1 MKSKIFLVCFLGL
14 SILLAVAIVINAQLP
29 SGTAA
34 DHVQSA
40 PVTPV
45 LSASS
50 CSVWS
55 DVIVQYNAYV
65 SGQAQWSMVIS
76 CYNLYVGGPIMVTVP
91 DVTGMTKSA
100 ATSAITAA
108 QLSLGTITYAHSTT
122 VEKDHVISQNPSG
135 GTSAPKGST
144 IDLVISLGP
153 SGGLPPDPSEVA
165 PPIDP
170 TVATT
175 VFSATEF
182 LYTGPDAIQT
192 DVVPGTIEAKRA
204 AVLRGKVLN
213 RDGLALPG
221 VTITI
226 LNHPE
231 YGQTLSRLDGMFDLV
246 VNGGGYLTVK
256 YQKSGYLEVQRQLNV
271 AWQDYAWAPDV
282 VLISLDSKTTS
293 IDLASG
299 TPIQVA
305 KGSAMTDS
313 RGTRQSTLLFSQG
326 TQAEIVLPNGTTQ
339 PISNLT
345 VRSTEYTVGEKGP
358 EAMPGDLPFGI
369 GYTYAVELTVDEAL
383 AAGSSTIR
391 FSQPVV
397 NYLENF
403 LGYDVGVSVPAYYYD
418 RKQGWWVPIPNGRI
432 IKILGSTGGLADLD
446 VDGDDVADT
455 GTKLT
460 DLGITDAE
468 RQRLVSLYSMGQ
480 SLWRVALMHFSP
492 LDLNYLRYVPDPY
505 QNPPIKR
512 ERDEDDPC
520 NSAGGSVIECQNQKL
535 KESIAIT
542 GTPFTMNYQS
552 GIASGRLT
560 SDTMVIPLTETALR
574 YEGYLLGVELRIHVA
589 GRQFSYSY
597 SPAPNLSQTFTWDGM
612 DAYGRRLQGAQPIRI
627 SMGYNYIGR
636 RCVVPGACIW
646 QPGTED
652 IYWRNWPG
660 TIGHLDYGKGLAGW
674 TMSVHHSYD
683 PVAQTLYLGTGEQRS
698 AVNQALVVDTVAG
711 NGQFCDDYTQPCGDG
726 GPAKDAQIYP
736 WGVDVG
742 PDGSLYITDE
752 DSSRVRR
759 VWPNGII
766 TTVAGNKNNQWC
778 DDPLAPCGDGGPAT
792 QALFGDIYNSSV
804 GQDGSIYIADEAI
817 NRIRKVS
824 PDGIITTI
832 AGTGERG
839 FGGDGGPATQAKL
852 NEPYSV
858 KLAPDGNLYIADT
871 YNRRIRRVGPDG
883 IITTV
888 AGNGT
893 WCSDSTGPCGDGG
906 PATMASIEALD
917 LAIEKDGSIYFGSNH
932 RLRKVSPDGTITTV
946 AGTGDGV
953 FSGDGGPASGAQV
966 TAIGLTFAADGS
978 LLFSDGYNAIRRIDP
993 SGIITT
999 IAGTAPIWGEWYG
1012 GDNGPAIGA
1021 RFRKPWYIAVG
1032 PNGHIYIADAG
1043 NLRLRR
1049 VRPLL
1054 PGFTDAE
1061 IVISSSDGKELY
1073 IFNRTGRHLRTV
1085 NTLTGTTVYQFSY
1098 DPNGLLISVQ
1108 DLNGNITSIERNG
1121 NGNPTAIVGPY
1132 GQRTIF
1138 SLDSNGYL
1146 ASITKPAGE
1155 VTSFEYT
1162 SGGLM
1167 TKMTSPRGFSSNMTY
1182 DSLGHLI
1189 KDENATGGYQALA
1202 RADIKNGYEVTR
1214 TTAMGETATYR
1225 VENLT
1230 TGEKKNT
1237 YISSCC
1243 GKSEVLE
1250 KTDGRLV
1257 STLADGTVS
1266 TMVLGP
1272 DPRFSMQSPI
1282 IASSSTLTPEGLTRN
1297 TTMNRTVSL
1306 SNNLDSLSLISMTDT
1321 TAVNGRVYTS
1331 YYEAATATRTNTSP
1345 VGRQTF
1351 TVTDNLGRVT
1361 STQIAGL
1368 NPVSLTYNTRGRLGT
1383 IASGSGGTARTF
1395 TFSYNPDGFL
1405 ATVTDPVSRTSYFE
1419 YDAAGRLTRKT
1430 LPDGREVSFAY
1441 DTNGNLTS
1449 VTPPGKPIHSFT
1461 YNPIDLL
1468 QEYLPPVVGAGSFNT
1483 TYSYDLDKKLTTITR
1498 PGGEVVSL
1506 AYGTDGKLQTLT
1518 TPEGSFIYSYNP
1530 TSGKLTVITSPDGG
1544 DLSFAYDG
1552 GLPISEIWTGDVAG
1566 RIDLIYN
1573 NDFRIT
1579 SRSVN
1584 SSNPI
1589 SFDYDNDGL
1598 LTQAGSLGITRSTR
1612 NQLITGTAIGS
1623 VSDTWSYNGFGE
1635 LVNYGASFDAAPLLT
1650 ILYVRDNLG
1659 RITQK
1664 TETIGG
1670 GTDIYS
1676 YAYDTAGRLTT
1687 VTKNSTPIES
1697 YTYDSNSNRLTGT
1710 IQGST
1715 ANGTYDDQDRL
1726 LQYGA
1731 ATYTYTANGELQTK
1745 TVGDQTTIYEYD
1757 ALGNLI
1763 GVTLPGG
1770 AKITYVIDSL
1780 NRRIGKKVNGTLTQG
1795 FLYENLLH
1803 PVAELDGSG
1812 NVISRFIYGT
1822 RSNVPD
1828 YMLKGANSYRIISDH
1843 LGSPRLVVDTATG
1856 AIIQQITYDAFG
1868 NVTSDTNPG
1877 FQPFGFAGGIYD
1889 QNTKLTL
1896 FGVRDY
1902 YAETGR
1908 WTAKDPILFAGGSK
1922 NLYGYALG
1930 DSVNLLDPNG
1940 KQGAPGVGPSGEA
1953 GTNPAAGT
1961 WDAETALTAAETVE
1975 QALAATESAV
1985 VITEASVAAV
1995 EIVTEV
2001 ALSAASVAAVGIL
2014 AHEVLDLYGNEATAE
2029 RLRLLEELERKM
2041 DKAWELDLELM
2052 KMLEELRRMFPCH
2065 KRGRR

>member
-1 MKSKIFLVCFLGL
+1 M
-14 SILLAVAIVINAQLP
+14 
-29 SGTAA
+29 
-34 DHVQSA
+34 
-40 PVTPV
+40 
-45 LSASS
+45 
-50 CSVWS
+50 
-55 DVIVQYNAYV
+55 
-65 SGQAQWSMVIS
+65 
-76 CYNLYVGGPIMVTVP
+76 
-91 DVTGMTKSA
+91 
-100 ATSAITAA
+100 
-108 QLSLGTITYAHSTT
+108 
-122 VEKDHVISQNPSG
+122 
-135 GTSAPKGST
+135 
-144 IDLVISLGP
+144 
-153 SGGLPPDPSEVA
+153 
-165 PPIDP
+165 
-170 TVATT
+170 
-175 VFSATEF
+175 
-182 LYTGPDAIQT
+182 
-192 DVVPGTIEAKRA
+192 VPGTIEAKRA

-1345 VGRQTF
+1345 VGCQTF

-1361 STQIAGL
+1361 STQITGL
-1368 NPVSLTYNTRGRLGT
+1368 EAISYTYDTKGRLASITQGSEENARGITFDYNTEGYVSS
-1383 IASGSGGTARTF
+1383 I
-1395 TFSYNPDGFL
+1395 
-1405 ATVTDPVSRTSYFE
+1405 TDPLSQTVGFE
-1419 YDAAGRLTRKT
+1419 YDEAGRITRQLLPEGREIGHGYDANGNMISIAPPGRPNHEFSYTPVDLEGQYAPPNVGPGTGATTYTYNLDRQLTQVTR
-1430 LPDGREVSFAY
+1430 PDGRTVSFAY
-1441 DTNGNLTS
+1441 DAGGRLSSRTIQRGTTTYAYDAQTGNMST
-1449 VTPPGKPIHSFT
+1449 VTAPDGGVLSFT
-1461 YNPIDLL
+1461 YDGSLL
-1468 QEYLPPVVGAGSFNT
+1468 KGVTWQGTVQGSFGL
-1483 TYSYDLDKKLTTITR
+1483 TYDNSFR
-1498 PGGEVVSL
+1498 VVS
-1506 AYGTDGKLQTLT
+1506 Q
-1518 TPEGSFIYSYNP
+1518 SIN
-1530 TSGKLTVITSPDGG
+1530 GG
-1544 DLSFAYDG
+1544 N
-1552 GLPISEIWTGDVAG
+1552 T
-1566 RIDLIYN
+1566 
-1573 NDFRIT
+1573 
-1579 SRSVN
+1579 
-1584 SSNPI
+1584 I
-1589 SFDYDNDGL
+1589 SFTYDNDSL
-1598 LTQAGSLGITRSTR
+1598 LTQAGTLSISRSSQ
-1612 NQLITGTAIGS
+1612 NGLITGTTLGVVTDS
-1623 VSDTWSYNGFGE
+1623 RTHTTFGE
-1635 LVNYGASFDAAPLLT
+1635 LSDYRASAIASEIFRVQYTQDK
-1650 ILYVRDNLG
+1650 LG
-1659 RITQK
+1659 RITEK
-1664 TETIGG
+1664 TETVS
-1670 GTDIYS
+1670 GTSRTYS
-1676 YAYDTAGRLTT
+1676 YLYDASGRLTGVEENGST
-1687 VTKNSTPIES
+1687 VAT
-1697 YTYDSNSNRLTGT
+1697 YTYDANGNRITTNTGT
-1710 IQGST
+1710 PV
-1715 ANGTYDDQDRL
+1715 AATYDDQDRL
-1726 LQYGA
+1726 MQYGST
-1731 ATYTYTANGELQTK
+1731 TYTYTGNGELATR
-1745 TVGDQTTIYEYD
+1745 TAGAQTTTYQYD
-1757 ALGNLI
+1757 ELGNLVA
-1763 GVTLPGG
+1763 VTLP
-1770 AKITYVIDSL
+1770 AASTIDYVLDGR
-1780 NRRIGKKVNGTLTQG
+1780 NRRIGKKVNNVLTQG
-1795 FLYENLLH
+1795 LLYKDSLN

-1812 NVISRFIYGT
+1812 NVVSRFVYGT
-1822 RSNVPD
+1822 KRNVPD
-1828 YMLKGANSYRIISDH
+1828 YMVKGGSTYRIISDH
-1843 LGSPRLVVDTATG
+1843 LGSVRLVVDTATG
-1856 AIIQQITYDAFG
+1856 AIAQRIDYDAFG
-1868 NVTSDTNPG
+1868 NVTLEINPG
-1877 FQPFGFAGGIYD
+1877 FQPFGFAGGVYD
-1889 QNTKLTL
+1889 SDTKLTR
-1896 FGVRDY
+1896 FGARDY
-1902 YAETGR
+1902 DAETGR
-1908 WTAKDPILFAGGSK
+1908 WTAKDPIGFLGRDVY
-1922 NLYGYALG
+1922 LYGYVG
-1930 DSVNLLDPNG
+1930 NNPINWIDPYGLLDPKG
-1940 KQGAPGVGPSGEA
+1940 WKIPFTDIWIYTKEEFDQGVKDVSEGISTKDPSV
-1953 GTNPAAGT
+1953 TQ
-1961 WDAETALTAAETVE
+1961 ETADSMAYEIMVE
-1975 QALAATESAV
+1975 MSEP
-1985 VITEASVAAV
+1985 EAK
-1995 EIVTEV
+1995 EIKSLKEKKDYE
-2001 ALSAASVAAVGIL
+2001 GI
-2014 AHEVLDLYGNEATAE
+2014 EK
-2029 RLRLLEELERKM
+2029 LLKKIYDRAQRK
-2041 DKAWELDLELM
+2041 K
-2052 KMLEELRRMFPCH
+2052 KSCS
-2065 KRGRR
+2065 K